1 MEPVVLCALWAMP
14 SLCAKTAPPAT
25 LELDA
30 VCATLAISWTLAY
43 ASPARSST
51 PIASSAPTP
60 PSANSAKP
68 DTPPTLALHARWD
81 TSLQRLPLPLSA
93 RFARQWVCNAYNAAH
108 LAPARPVLSVLLGRL
123 AVLAMRDTLELDV
136 WSATLVIS
144 LPLEVCAVHAQW
156 SVPSALLAQ
165 MESVALLA
173 PSDSQEQLVHP
184 VLQATPVLAA
194 TPASLGTIPVF
205 PPSTALQLPNV

>member
-1 MEPVVLCALWAMP
+1 MPPAAMSALQATP
-14 SLCAKTAPPAT
+14 LPLARSAKQHITHHPPHHSLAHSAPPS
-25 LELDA
+25 DH
-30 VCATLAISWTLAY
+30 I
-43 ASPARSST
+43 
-51 PIASSAPTP
+51 
-60 PSANSAKP
+60 ANSAP
-68 DTPPTLALHARWD
+68 LPPTVHSAHPGG
-81 TSLQRLPLPLSA
+81 QEIHA
-93 RFARQWVCNAYNAAH
+93 RFAQW
-108 LAPARPVLSVLLGRL
+108 
-123 AVLAMRDTLELDV
+123 DTLELDV

-173 PSDSQEQLVHP
+173 PSDSKEQLVHP